1 MIQGYDTD
9 FHKAYVINGNS
20 ALLKCEIP
28 SHVADFVTVES
39 WVDNEGT
46 EYFSDLN
53 NNYGKCCE
61 KYHIAMIFLI
71 YIVNSTTSSSHKY
84 NVLMV
89 SVENVK

>member
-53 NNYGKCCE
+53 NNYGNYCE
-61 KYHIAMIFLI
+61 NYHIALKHFL
-71 YIVNSTTSSSHKY
+71 
-84 NVLMV
+84 
-89 SVENVK
+89 

>member
-39 WVDNEGT
+39 WVDNKGI
-46 EYFSDLN
+46 EYFSEIN
-53 NNYGKCCE
+53 NNYGN
-61 KYHIAMIFLI
+61 YSS
-71 YIVNSTTSSSHKY
+71 NSLSNFMSFAPISS
-84 NVLMV
+84 
-89 SVENVK
+89 